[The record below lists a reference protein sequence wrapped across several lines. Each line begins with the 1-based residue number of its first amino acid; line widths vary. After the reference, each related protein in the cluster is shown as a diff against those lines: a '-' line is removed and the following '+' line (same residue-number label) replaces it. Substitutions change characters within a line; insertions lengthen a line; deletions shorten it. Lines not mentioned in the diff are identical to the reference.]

1 MKLST
6 NFVKEYVDIP
16 ENIDVKR
23 LAEDM
28 TRVGNEYDLAE
39 KLINAT
45 NLVVGEVK
53 TCVDHPDSDH
63 LHVCTVDVGNEILN
77 IVCGAPNVRAGLKVI
92 VALPGANLPGDIT
105 IKKGVIRGAESNGML
120 CSMAELGLENKFLT
134 DADKNGIHELPENA
148 IPGEDPIKFMRLD
161 DEVVDFELTANRG
174 DLLSI
179 LGMAYEI
186 GAIYDKKVKDIDLSY
201 KEEGEDINNNFKIDI
216 QTPNCTL
223 FLAKKVK
230 NVTIKPSPDFI
241 KNRLIASG
249 IRPINNVVDIS
260 NYVMLET
267 GQPLHFYDA
276 DRLGNKIIVRMAKKG
291 EKLTTLDTQERNLT
305 EDDIV
310 IANDSGAIGLAGVM
324 GGLTTEIE
332 EDTKNIVIESA
343 IFNAVKIRMTSKK
356 AFRSEASTRFEKGLD
371 PNRTYMAIERACS
384 LLEKYADAKVET
396 GLVKYD
402 KTNKED
408 KKINITVKNITD
420 LLGIKID
427 EKSIL
432 DVFRKL
438 GFKYE
443 LNGDI
448 ITVIVPTRRLDISI
462 KEDLIEEVGRIYGV
476 DNIEGHLPVFP
487 SKPGSY
493 DKTTREIRNKMINL
507 GLNETLSYILVNDK
521 EAKMY
526 SKDDYEIVS
535 LLDPMTE
542 ERNTLRYSIIP
553 SLVKI
558 YEYNKARTLKDIS
571 IFEIG
576 KGFAKVGEEFKEESK
591 LCALMTGEYELGI
604 SSKKNVDFYVIKGVA
619 EELLDYLGYANRYSF
634 VVKESIPNEFHPY
647 QTAYISVNN
656 DIVGIIGRLHPNVA
670 KEPVFVMEIN
680 LDKLLAKKVGKMKFK
695 EISKF
700 PSIKKDISVIVD
712 KEKTSEEVAM
722 AIKKAAGSLLTK
734 VELFDVFTGVNVG
747 LNKKSLAY
755 SLTFEDS
762 KKTLTDEE
770 ISKEME
776 KIIEFLSKKIGAE
789 LRG

>member
-6 NFVKEYVDIP
+6 NFVKEYINIP
-16 ENIDVKR
+16 EDIDVKR

-45 NLVVGEVK
+45 NLVIGEVT
-53 TCVDHPDSDH
+53 TCEEHPDSDH
-63 LHVCTVDVGNEILN
+63 LHVCTVDVGSEILD
-77 IVCGAPNVRAGLKVI
+77 IVCGAPNVRKGLKVI

-105 IKKGVIRGAESNGML
+105 IKRGIIRGVESNGML
-120 CSMAELGLENKFLT
+120 CSMAELGLESKFLT
-134 DADKNGIHELPENA
+134 EADKNGIHELPKEA
-148 IPGEDPIKFMRLD
+148 PIGEDPIKFMGLD
-161 DEVVDFELTANRG
+161 DEVIDFELTANRG

-186 GAIYDKKVKDIDLSY
+186 GAIYDKKVKSIDLSY
-201 KEEGEDINNNFKIDI
+201 KEKGEDINNNFKIDI

-230 NVTIKPSPDFI
+230 NVTIKPSPEFI
-241 KNRLIASG
+241 RNRLMASG

-276 DRLGNKIIVRMAKKG
+276 DRLGNKLIVRMASKH
-291 EKLTTLDTQERNLT
+291 EKLTTLDSQERSLT

-343 IFNAVKIRMTSKK
+343 IFDAVKIRMTSKK

-384 LLEKYADAKVET
+384 LLEKYADATIET

-408 KKINITVKNITD
+408 KRINITVKNVTD
-420 LLGIKID
+420 LLGIKIN
-427 EKSIL
+427 EENIL
-432 DVFRKL
+432 NVFRKL
-438 GFKYE
+438 GFAYE
-443 LNGDI
+443 INGDI
-448 ITVIVPTRRLDISI
+448 ITVIVPTRRLDIFI
-462 KEDLIEEVGRIYGV
+462 KEDLIEEIGRIYGV
-476 DNIEGHLPVFP
+476 DNIEGRLPVFP

-526 SKDDYEIVS
+526 SDDEYEIVK

-542 ERNTLRYSIIP
+542 DRNTLRYSIIP

-576 KGFAKVGEEFKEESK
+576 KGFAKIGDQFKEEYK

-604 SSKKNVDFYVIKGVA
+604 SNKKNVDFYVIKGIA
-619 EELLDYLGYANRYSF
+619 EELLDYLGYVNRYSF
-634 VVKESIPNEFHPY
+634 IVKENFPNEFHPY

-656 DIVGIIGRLHPNVA
+656 DIVGIIGRLHPNIA

-680 LDKLLAKKVGKMKFK
+680 LDKLLSKKVGKMKFK

-700 PSIKKDISVIVD
+700 PSIKKDISVIVE
-712 KEKTSEEVAM
+712 KEKTSEEVEK

-734 VELFDVFTGVNVG
+734 VELFDVFTGINVG
-747 LNKKSLAY
+747 LNKKSLTY

-770 ISKEME
+770 INKEME
-776 KIIEFLSKKIGAE
+776 KIIEFLGKKIGAE
-789 LRG
+789 LRS